1 MYISMFSADW
11 DDSEEEEEDDDDDSS
26 DGDMYGRPR
35 RKTSRKQRSNR
46 GKFDSFLGDPSVPM
60 LTKQLQM
67 HNSLL
72 VMHCA
77 ILRVKGLSPIT
88 TRTMLRYGDLM
99 KMKKIT
105 ACLLIPHSMKRKRKA
120 M

>member
-1 MYISMFSADW
+1 MYNSMFSAGW
-11 DDSEEEEEDDDDDSS
+11 DDSEEEEEDGDDDSS

-35 RKTSRKQRSNR
+35 RKTSRKQRANR
-46 GKFDSFLGDPSVPM
+46 GKSNTLLGDPSIPM

-67 HNSLL
+67 HNSLP

-88 TRTMLRYGDLM
+88 MRTMLRYGDL
-99 KMKKIT
+99 KKKKIT